1 MQAESEADLVAGL
14 RPGVDGLIIRE
25 GDKRA
30 TFLPSVWQGIPEPER
45 FVRALAKKAG
55 WPAGHW
61 SDTVR
66 VLALHH
72 RGVRVKRTFVVAP
85 RRRTGCGVCSGN
97 TISGW

>member
-14 RPGVDGLIIRE
+14 RPGVDGLIIRD

-55 WPAGHW
+55 WPAGQW

-66 VLALHH
+66 AW
-72 RGVRVKRTFVVAP
+72 RYTTEEFE
-85 RRRTGCGVCSGN
+85 
-97 TISGW
+97 